1 MYVLANFSISMAVM
15 LGLAIGVLVTAAF
28 DILFGDSL
36 RVKLLALVA
45 SVVTAMLVVGVIL

>member
-15 LGLAIGVLVTAAF
+15 LGLAIGVIVTAAF

-45 SVVTAMLVVGVIL
+45 SVVTAMVVVGVIL